1 MGFWK
6 KPLDVMQTVLDV
18 MGMIPVVGSVADGT
32 NAAISL
38 ARGKYEEAALS
49 TLAMIPIVGDAA
61 GAAKIGKNLSKISDL
76 PKQLEQNIYR
86 KTTTGASRKL
96 LTPEQINELRQREIR
111 KLEFEA
117 SKRCLRNTCF
127 PSGTLVHTKDGKI
140 PIEQIEAGMM
150 VYAQN
155 IETGETGYQ
164 EVLSVSQTS
173 VRKLFHIYLGDIEI
187 QSTAMHRMY
196 VYEKGF
202 VTAQDLLVGDQ
213 LVYMADGKQKQ
224 IPIDNITVQFYKIPV
239 TVHNFK
245 VDKWHTYMVG
255 QLGILVHNGERT
267 CTPKKGDKGESGN
280 KRKSNS
286 KNKPIQEHHYAT
298 NKSKK
303 YTPQI
308 KKITDKYNLNLNKK
322 WNKEFLPHQGRH
334 PNVYHDYV
342 LDKLATYDRIAKGN
356 KEKFLKL
363 FENFKKEVREN
374 PEMLYKDY
382 WRKK

>member
-1 MGFWK
+1 
-6 KPLDVMQTVLDV
+6 
-18 MGMIPVVGSVADGT
+18 
-32 NAAISL
+32 
-38 ARGKYEEAALS
+38 
-49 TLAMIPIVGDAA
+49 MIPIVGDAA

-127 PSGTLVHTKDGKI
+127 PSGTLVYTKDGKI

-155 IETGETGYQ
+155 IETGEIGYQ
-164 EVLSVSQTS
+164 EVLSVSQAS

-213 LVYMADGKQKQ
+213 LVYMNDGK
-224 IPIDNITVQFYKIPV
+224 
-239 TVHNFK
+239 
-245 VDKWHTYMVG
+245 
-255 QLGILVHNGERT
+255 
-267 CTPKKGDKGESGN
+267 
-280 KRKSNS
+280 
-286 KNKPIQEHHYAT
+286 
-298 NKSKK
+298 
-303 YTPQI
+303 
-308 KKITDKYNLNLNKK
+308 
-322 WNKEFLPHQGRH
+322 
-334 PNVYHDYV
+334 
-342 LDKLATYDRIAKGN
+342 
-356 KEKFLKL
+356 
-363 FENFKKEVREN
+363 
-374 PEMLYKDY
+374 
-382 WRKK
+382 